1 MRKGKLRRMLVLVR
15 PPSVRTKSRLY
26 LIARVRLG
34 WILKIGVRSSGAV
47 SGHKDRTGRANENSV
62 QQDILPPVKA
72 APPTIKSNCS
82 RPPSIVHQQ
91 ANKTA
96 QCRTCQPTHTHVTTL
111 QSQLLQAWHG
121 SPAAQPGWRH
131 AFPGLCFTQ
140 EVSLPFNPP
149 APVIHVHPWTLP
161 SSSVTEPQ
169 QLFRGRTVKW
179 WLSLWSKPFLI

>member
-1 MRKGKLRRMLVLVR
+1 MRKGKLRRMLVLVT

-62 QQDILPPVKA
+62 QQDILPPIKA
-72 APPTIKSNCS
+72 VPPTIKSNCS

-96 QCRTCQPTHTHVTTL
+96 QCGMCQPTHT
-111 QSQLLQAWHG
+111 SQHWSHSSYRPDTG
-121 SPAAQPGWRH
+121 AQPPSLGDAMLPQDFALPRK
-131 AFPGLCFTQ
+131 FPSHLIL
-140 EVSLPFNPP
+140 LPPSHVCIHELFPVPQLQNPNSY
-149 APVIHVHPWTLP
+149 L
-161 SSSVTEPQ
+161 
-169 QLFRGRTVKW
+169 
-179 WLSLWSKPFLI
+179 